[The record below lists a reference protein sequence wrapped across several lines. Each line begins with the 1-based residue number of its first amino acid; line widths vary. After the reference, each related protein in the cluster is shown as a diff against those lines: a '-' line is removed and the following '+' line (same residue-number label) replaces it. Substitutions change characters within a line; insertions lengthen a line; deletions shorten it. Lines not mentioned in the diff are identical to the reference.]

1 MLQVFII
8 FYLPIFVGLLFRFLL
23 GKRKKGYLLSVVSA
37 LAACG
42 AWIVVFINMNG
53 GLEYYGLQAVLVSHF
68 AGGSI
73 LAEVYFV
80 LRVLFGRYMK
90 EKGKASRI
98 AALLTALVWIVVALF
113 LVYRANNQGTVSP
126 DLTLDYGTDTSYT
139 QTEIDAA
146 AKEVEKYFKKHHE
159 DYTLTNLRYSGDRSA
174 LARQDYHAAQ
184 GLAFSGFCTY
194 DIDVNVVEEWGWL
207 LVREDG
213 GSWRVVDMSRNYKF
227 E

>member
-1 MLQVFII
+1 MLQV
-8 FYLPIFVGLLFRFLL
+8 LL

-113 LVYRANNQGTVSP
+113 LVYRANNQGTV
-126 DLTLDYGTDTSYT
+126 
-139 QTEIDAA
+139 
-146 AKEVEKYFKKHHE
+146 EKYFKKHHE

-213 GSWRVVDMSRNYKF
+213 GSWRVVNAERNLAYG
-227 E
+227 